1 MKVSVSKKAGETYE
15 PCDMYEQRFG
25 FREIVLTPDRG
36 LFLNG
41 KNIKI
46 KGVCAHLDF
55 GLTGKAVPDNLC
67 RYRIQLF
74 KEMGANAF
82 RTSHYPHQEAAMDA
96 CDELG
101 LLVMDETRRF
111 ESNEEAVA
119 QLEMLVRRDRNRP
132 SVFLWSTGNE
142 EMAYHCMEQG
152 HRIHRALSH
161 AIRKLDPTRPV
172 TSAMTNLH
180 ETTVGAVC
188 DVIGVNYS
196 FRCMEEVRSRFP
208 EKPFVSSENCAV
220 GSSRG
225 WYYGDSPGRGL
236 LDARD
241 CDPEPGSFQ
250 VFGRE
255 KTWQYIMAHP
265 WLAGG
270 FQWDA
275 VEHRGEAVW
284 PRLCSASGALD
295 LFLQKKDA
303 FYQNQSHWLDT
314 PMIHLLPHWTH
325 PGFEGIPVSVWVY
338 TNCEE
343 AELFLNG
350 KTLGRQR
357 IEPWS
362 HAEWNVPYEPGR
374 LEAVGFI
381 RGERKAFDFRETAG
395 PAVALKL
402 QLENAP
408 VFANGE
414 DIALFTCLALD
425 EQGREVPD
433 ASPFV
438 CFDCVKGG
446 RILGTGSANTDHVP
460 VPSPERRMYA
470 GRISIAVKPETPPD
484 GSEGVET
491 VLLAGADG
499 LRKAILSVFFRTGP
513 ES

>member
-1 MKVSVSKKAGETYE
+1 
-15 PCDMYEQRFG
+15 
-25 FREIVLTPDRG
+25 
-36 LFLNG
+36 
-41 KNIKI
+41 
-46 KGVCAHLDF
+46 
-55 GLTGKAVPDNLC
+55 
-67 RYRIQLF
+67 
-74 KEMGANAF
+74 
-82 RTSHYPHQEAAMDA
+82 
-96 CDELG
+96 
-101 LLVMDETRRF
+101 
-111 ESNEEAVA
+111 
-119 QLEMLVRRDRNRP
+119 
-132 SVFLWSTGNE
+132 
-142 EMAYHCMEQG
+142 
-152 HRIHRALSH
+152 
-161 AIRKLDPTRPV
+161 
-172 TSAMTNLH
+172 
-180 ETTVGAVC
+180 
-188 DVIGVNYS
+188 
-196 FRCMEEVRSRFP
+196 
-208 EKPFVSSENCAV
+208 
-220 GSSRG
+220 
-225 WYYGDSPGRGL
+225 
-236 LDARD
+236 
-241 CDPEPGSFQ
+241 
-250 VFGRE
+250 
-255 KTWQYIMAHP
+255 
-265 WLAGG
+265 
-270 FQWDA
+270 
-275 VEHRGEAVW
+275 
-284 PRLCSASGALD
+284 
-295 LFLQKKDA
+295 
-303 FYQNQSHWLDT
+303 
-314 PMIHLLPHWTH
+314 MIHLLPHWTH

-357 IEPWS
+357 IAPWS